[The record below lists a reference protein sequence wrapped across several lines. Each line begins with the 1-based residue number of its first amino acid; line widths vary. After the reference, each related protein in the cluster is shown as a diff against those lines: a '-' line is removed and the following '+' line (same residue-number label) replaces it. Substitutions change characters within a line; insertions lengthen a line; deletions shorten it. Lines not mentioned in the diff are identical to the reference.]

1 MPCFPVLAPPTL
13 NTVTATH
20 AIPPIFSINESDYKV
35 KRIFNVMFFICISYS
50 FLINIIFVISRKGIF
65 SQRSLLSSFN
75 VAVY

>member
-35 KRIFNVMFFICISYS
+35 KKIFMVMFLKY
-50 FLINIIFVISRKGIF
+50 IFY
-65 SQRSLLSSFN
+65 SLLRN
-75 VAVY
+75 